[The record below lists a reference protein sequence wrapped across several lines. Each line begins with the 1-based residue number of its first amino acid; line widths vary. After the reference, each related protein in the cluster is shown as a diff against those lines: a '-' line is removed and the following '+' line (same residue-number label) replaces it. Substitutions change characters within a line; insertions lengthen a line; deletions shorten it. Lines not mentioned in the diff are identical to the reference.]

1 MHLDPVVT
9 PPSHSVFDHMLAVAT
24 PALVYDVDNA
34 MRSVGRMLDDVSLV
48 AGARLN
54 VALKSCHTPAV
65 LRHLADAGLGADC
78 ASVREVDLAVSVGFH
93 EVSATGPSFSDEG
106 ALERLSE
113 LGTVLDATSIDQL
126 EVIGAIQPGSDVGL
140 RLRLTIPEALDTAN
154 SFGVNSRFG
163 VVATD
168 PAVHEVLAR
177 HQLHVT
183 RLHLHTGQMSPR
195 LFLWELRYTLT
206 VAESLS
212 SVELIDFGG
221 GFYDFYA
228 DRVVARRALQTAD
241 ELLGQWRRRTGRPM
255 AIRFEPGAA
264 VLGPHGYLVTT
275 VQSIEPA
282 HPAYD
287 AEVVQIDTSAWNYAP
302 WHLPVAL
309 PLNELDRQPRAP
321 RLISGNTLYENDFFG
336 MTGRSTRPLIDMA
349 AVSVGE
355 RLVLTNAGAYTMTN
369 RRDFNL
375 LGNLREYLVVED
387 TLHPVDTEMAATL

>member
-9 PPSHSVFDHMLAVAT
+9 PPHRSVFDHMLTVPT

-48 AGARLN
+48 SGARLN

-78 ASVREVDLAVSVGFH
+78 ASVRELDLAVSVGFD
-93 EVSATGPSFSDEG
+93 ELSATGPSFSDEG
-106 ALERLSE
+106 ALDRLAER
-113 LGTVLDATSIDQL
+113 GVVLDATSIDQL
-126 EVIGAIQPGSDVGL
+126 ELIGRTRSGSDVGL
-140 RLRLTIPEALDTAN
+140 RLRLPIPETLDTAN
-154 SFGVNSRFG
+154 SFGANSRFG
-163 VVATD
+163 VGATD
-168 PAVHEVLAR
+168 PAVHAVLVR
-177 HQLHVT
+177 HRLRVT
-183 RLHLHTGQMSPR
+183 RLHLHTGQLSPH

-206 VAESLS
+206 VAESMS
-212 SVELIDFGG
+212 HVELIDFGG

-228 DRVVARRALQTAD
+228 DRAVARRALQTAD
-241 ELLGQWRRRTGRPM
+241 ELLAQWRARTGRPM

-275 VQSIEPA
+275 VQSIEQA
-282 HPAYD
+282 HPAYG
-287 AEVVQIDTSAWNYAP
+287 AEVVQVDTSAWNYAP
-302 WHLPVAL
+302 WHLPAAV
-309 PLNELDRQPRAP
+309 PLDEPERQPKSA
-321 RLISGNTLYENDFFG
+321 RLVSGNTLYENDFFG
-336 MTGRSTRPLIDMA
+336 MTGRAGRPLIDMA

-375 LGNLREYLVVED
+375 LGNLREYLIVD
-387 TLHPVDTEMAATL
+387 DALRPVDTEMAATR